1 MQKLVGYS
9 LLAIVGLFLWRV
21 LTSLFGMIVGLL
33 FSLLWLAF
41 VGFII
46 YLIIRVFSPTTA
58 DKIQEM
64 ISGKKPAQ

>member
-1 MQKLVGYS
+1 MQKLLGYS
-9 LLAIVGLFLWRV
+9 LLALVGLFVWRL
-21 LTSLFGMIVGLL
+21 LTGLFGMIVGLV

-46 YLIIRVFSPTTA
+46 YLIIRVFSPGTA

-64 ISGKKPAQ
+64 INGKKPA

>member
-1 MQKLVGYS
+1 MQKLLGYS
-9 LLAIVGLFLWRV
+9 LLALVGIFVWRL
-21 LTSLFGMIVGLL
+21 LTGLFGMIVGLI

-46 YLIIRVFSPTTA
+46 YLVIRVFSPGTA

-64 ISGKKPAQ
+64 ISGKKPA

>member
-1 MQKLVGYS
+1 MQKLLGYS
-9 LLAIVGLFLWRV
+9 LLALVGIFVWRL
-21 LTSLFGMIVGLL
+21 LTGLFGMIVGLV

-46 YLIIRVFSPTTA
+46 YLVIRVFSPGTA

-64 ISGKKPAQ
+64 ISGKKPA

>member
-1 MQKLVGYS
+1 MQKLLGYS

-21 LTSLFGMIVGLL
+21 LTTLFGIALGLL
-33 FSLLWLAF
+33 FTILWWAF

-46 YLIIRVFSPTTA
+46 YLIIRVFSPGTA

-64 ISGKKPAQ
+64 ISGKKPA

>member
-1 MQKLVGYS
+1 MQKLLGYS
-9 LLAIVGLFLWRV
+9 LLALVGLFVWRL
-21 LTSLFGMIVGLL
+21 LTGLFGMIVGLF

-46 YLIIRVFSPTTA
+46 YLVIRVFSPETA

-64 ISGKKPAQ
+64 ISGKKPA

>member
-1 MQKLVGYS
+1 MQKLLGYS

-21 LTSLFGMIVGLL
+21 LTGLFGMIIGLI

-46 YLIIRVFSPTTA
+46 YLIIRLFSPSTA

-64 ISGKKPAQ
+64 ISGKKPA

>member
-1 MQKLVGYS
+1 MQKLFGYS
-9 LLAIVGLFLWRV
+9 VLAIVGLLLWRV

-46 YLIIRVFSPTTA
+46 YLIIRLFSPSTA
-58 DKIQEM
+58 DRIQEM
-64 ISGKKPAQ
+64 ISGKKPA

>member
-1 MQKLVGYS
+1 MQKLLGYS

-21 LTSLFGMIVGLL
+21 LTSLFGMIVGLF

-46 YLIIRVFSPTTA
+46 YLVIRMFSPGTA

-64 ISGKKPAQ
+64 ISGKKPA

>member
-1 MQKLVGYS
+1 MQKLLGYS
-9 LLAIVGLFLWRV
+9 LLALVGIFVWRL
-21 LTSLFGMIVGLL
+21 LTGLFGMIVGLF

-46 YLIIRVFSPTTA
+46 YLIIRVFSPGTA

-64 ISGKKPAQ
+64 ISGKKPA

>member
-1 MQKLVGYS
+1 MQKLLGYS

-21 LTSLFGMIVGLL
+21 LTGLFGMILGLL

-46 YLIIRVFSPTTA
+46 YLIIRVFSPSTA

-64 ISGKKPAQ
+64 ISGKKPA

>member
-1 MQKLVGYS
+1 MQKLLGYS
-9 LLAIVGLFLWRV
+9 LLALVGIFVWRL
-21 LTSLFGMIVGLL
+21 LTGLFGMIVGLV

-46 YLIIRVFSPTTA
+46 YLIIRVFSPGTA

-64 ISGKKPAQ
+64 ISGKKPA

>member
-1 MQKLVGYS
+1 MQKLLGYS
-9 LLAIVGLFLWRV
+9 LLALVGIFVWRL
-21 LTSLFGMIVGLL
+21 LTGLFGMIVGLV

-46 YLIIRVFSPTTA
+46 YLIIRVFSPATA

-64 ISGKKPAQ
+64 ISGKKPA

>member
-1 MQKLVGYS
+1 MQKLLGYS

-21 LTSLFGMIVGLL
+21 LTGLFGMIIGLI

-46 YLIIRVFSPTTA
+46 YLVIRLFSPTTA

-64 ISGKKPAQ
+64 ISGKKPA